1 MFSLLLLFEMQRKDL
16 LFLLKIPA
24 VYKLL
29 FTASEGQTQI
39 YWTVTINYGGND
51 FLVFIGQG
59 KLSGLCFLFFLHTLV
74 LKLFW
79 ILMYLA

>member
-1 MFSLLLLFEMQRKDL
+1 MAQNLGLEYLDLQNLRTIDMFSLLLLFEMQRKDF

-39 YWTVTINYGGND
+39 YWTVTINYGEMT
-51 FLVFIGQG
+51 
-59 KLSGLCFLFFLHTLV
+59 FLFSLD
-74 LKLFW
+74 KGN
-79 ILMYLA
+79 